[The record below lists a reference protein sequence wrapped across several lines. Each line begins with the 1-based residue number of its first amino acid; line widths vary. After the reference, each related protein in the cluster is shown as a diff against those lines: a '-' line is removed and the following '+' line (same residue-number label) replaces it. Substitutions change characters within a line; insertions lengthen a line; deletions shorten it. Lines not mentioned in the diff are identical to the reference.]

1 MKQAISKKDALV
13 ILQESAASIRQ
24 LIGNQKYALCITD
37 CPAFDD
43 VADTRVYGFSCQV
56 QFAVSC
62 GLLTST
68 EGEQMVDDLEND
80 LEMIKKE
87 AVDRSAQ

>member
-1 MKQAISKKDALV
+1 MKQAVSKKDALA
-13 ILQESAASIRQ
+13 ILQESADSIRQ
-24 LIGNQKYALCITD
+24 LISNQKYALCLTD

-43 VADTRVYGFSCQV
+43 VADTRIYGFSCQV

-62 GLLTST
+62 GLLTND
-68 EGEQMVDDLEND
+68 EGEQMVTTLEND
-80 LEMIKKE
+80 LEMIKQE